1 MNLKS
6 RGLGMRLW
14 RRYARDEGSALII
27 AVMVTAV
34 SLSLALIGV
43 QLAMNGTRA
52 SGVDRQRLLAIN
64 AAEAGVDA
72 GYTAIQAGALSPP
85 CAISAATVRSG
96 PDTANYSSTITYY
109 SSTGAT
115 LPCTTGASPVLN
127 TTVVPIRALIRSTS
141 TTNTL
146 GGGGSRGVRTMEALV
161 LLKPGNEKAI
171 FANGNLAFTNR
182 TRLTGDQGADADVYT
197 NSSFACSNQE
207 EFAGS
212 VSSQGSISIANSC
225 TFAANVWAKT
235 GVAAVG
241 NASGSVAGFVKTSSG
256 NISMGNVAVTGN
268 LYAPGTITYT
278 QNGGCS
284 GSPGKC
290 LSGNS
295 PGDPPALPFPILRG
309 DQTTLDAWTA
319 NGYTVVSP
327 TVGTAAYPTCT
338 AVKNAI
344 VSKFSKG
351 LSDTD
356 AVTATPHPILVR
368 TSCAIAFSGEND
380 IVMKSDLAIFADG
393 GITSTNQTGF
403 VSDVSGA
410 SRKLYWVV
418 PYENG
423 TLPTS
428 SCTTPA
434 ISTTQ
439 QFSMSTDVDM
449 YLYNPCKITFSNS
462 STHVGQIYG
471 GSDVEIDNQF
481 NMDYV
486 PLPIYGLDPSS
497 LPLARYNVSIVY
509 KRETR

>member
-1 MNLKS
+1 
-6 RGLGMRLW
+6 MRLW
-14 RRYARDEGSALII
+14 QKPASDEGSALII

-34 SLSLALIGV
+34 CLSLALVGLQV
-43 QLAMNGTRA
+43 AMSGSRA
-52 SGVDRQRLLAIN
+52 SGVDRQRLLAVN

-72 GYTAIQAGALSPP
+72 GYTAIQAGGLTPP
-85 CAISAATVRSG
+85 CAISAASVRSG
-96 PDTANYSSTITYY
+96 PDVASYSSIIKYY
-109 SSTGAT
+109 NAAGTE

-127 TTVVPIRALIRSTS
+127 TPQIPARALIRSNS

-146 GGGGSRGVRTMEALV
+146 GGGSSKGNRTMEALV

-171 FANGNLAFTNR
+171 FANGNLSFDNR
-182 TRLTGDQGADADVYT
+182 TRLTGNEGADADVYS
-197 NSSFACSNQE
+197 NSNFTCSNNE
-207 EFAGS
+207 DFAGS
-212 VSSQGSISIANSC
+212 VSSQGSVSIANAC

-241 NASGSVAGFVKTSSG
+241 NASGSVAGFVKTSTG
-256 NISMGNVAVTGN
+256 NISMGNVSVTGN

-278 QNGGCS
+278 QAGGCS

-309 DQTTLDAWTA
+309 DQNTLNAWTA
-319 NGYTVVSP
+319 NGFTVVQANAPSGTYANC
-327 TVGTAAYPTCT
+327 TV
-338 AVKNAI
+338 VKNAI
-344 VSKFSKG
+344 ISKFAKG

-356 AVTATPHPILVR
+356 AATATPHPILVR
-368 TSCAIAFSGEND
+368 TNCAVAFSGEND

-393 GITSTNQTGF
+393 GLTSTNQTGF
-403 VSDVSGA
+403 VSDVSG
-410 SRKLYWVV
+410 STRKLYWVV

-428 SCTTPA
+428 TCTTPL
-434 ISTTQ
+434 ISTSQ
-439 QFSMSTDVDM
+439 QFSMSIDVDM
-449 YLYNPCKITFSNS
+449 YLYNPCKISFANS
-462 STHVGQIYG
+462 STHIGQIYG
-471 GSDVEIDNQF
+471 GSDVEIHNQF

-486 PLPIYGLDPSS
+486 PLPVFGIDPSS
-497 LPLARYNVSIVY
+497 LPLARFNVSIVY